1 MEYIHCYE
9 NENDF
14 AGVYD
19 TSSYTEPWASYIESG
34 KTTNYNK
41 NCLTFRIFGD
51 GDIHF
56 TPESG
61 SSIEYKINNGTWG
74 EMPATVSVSRKD
86 IVKFRGWNDGQIG
99 TFSGT
104 TARFSVLGNIMSLVD
119 FDNFRNLT
127 TLPGEGIFK
136 GLFSG
141 CTELFSAK
149 RLELPAEELTKSCY
163 YGMFSG
169 CSSLR
174 SAPALPASALNND
187 CYHNMFR
194 NCKTLTKAPELPAL
208 EMAEHCYDCM
218 FYHCDSLKYP
228 PELPATTLDT
238 FCYSS
243 MFHWSG
249 LVEMPELPAT
259 TLAEGCY
266 AYMFEY
272 CYSLRKTT
280 QLRATRLAP
289 KCYRFMFGACKALT
303 ADGFT
308 LPATELASECYF
320 GMFNMCES
328 LVNAPDLPAE
338 TLPASAYTS
347 MFQQCPN
354 VKYIKCLATDISASN
369 CTKEWVSG
377 VSSIGD
383 FYYTNGVSWPTG
395 INGKPANWRY
405 HAI

>member
-61 SSIEYKINNGTWG
+61 SSIEYKINNGTWD

-136 GLFSG
+136 ELFAG
-141 CTELFSAK
+141 CTGLFSAK
-149 RLELPAEELTKSCY
+149 RLELPATELVKDCY
-163 YGMFSG
+163 KGLFKNCNNLVSP
-169 CSSLR
+169 
-174 SAPALPASALNND
+174 PALPATELSET
-187 CYHNMFR
+187 CYSEMFYG
-194 NCKTLTKAPELPAL
+194 CTKIMTPPELPATTL
-208 EMAEHCYDCM
+208 AKNCYFRMFRETGLRTAPVLPATIMADYCYDQM
-218 FYHCDSLKYP
+218 FYGCKSLKYP
-228 PELPATTLDT
+228 PELPSTELATG
-238 FCYSS
+238 CCSS
-243 MFHWSG
+243 MFQESG
-249 LVEMPELPAT
+249 LVIAPELPAT
-259 TLAEGCY
+259 ELKHGCY
-266 AYMFEY
+266 GYMFE
-272 CYSLRKTT
+272 
-280 QLRATRLAP
+280 
-289 KCYRFMFGACKALT
+289 KCENLIQ
-303 ADGFT
+303 
-308 LPATELASECYF
+308 
-320 GMFNMCES
+320 
-328 LVNAPDLPAE
+328 APDLLAPI
-338 TLPASAYTS
+338 LVKNCYINMFDSCTS
-347 MFQQCPN
+347 L
-354 VKYIKCLATDISASN
+354 KKIKCMATDISAPD
-369 CTKEWVSG
+369 CTRGWVNKIVGS
-377 VSSIGD
+377 GD
-383 FYYTNGVSWPTG
+383 FYYASGTPWTRG
-395 INGKPANWRY
+395 IAGIPSTWTP